1 MGIMHQKTL
10 RKTIALVLFITAIVL
25 LTSMIPKQKIF
36 VTSAQDQDAELV
48 LPVASYDGL
57 EPLDPRERAKRH
69 ARNKRYDH
77 QSGEAIK
84 EAPYPLERIW
94 SSHWAREVPAI
105 PITQSDVILIGTVL
119 DAQAY
124 LSTDKTGVYSEFAI
138 SVGEVLKGAVNN
150 SVISAERFGGAV
162 RFPSGVIQK
171 YRTQAQGMPRSGRR
185 YLLFIKKLD
194 QDDGFSLLT
203 GYELRGETIV
213 PLDGGNEEGT
223 ERLPFDS
230 YRGANVS
237 SFLKLVQDSI
247 KQVKGIQGNEIYYSA
262 LYDSTTG
269 NLQPKCLPKN
279 PDSSILRA

>member
-1 MGIMHQKTL
+1 MHQRTL
-10 RKTIALVLFITAIVL
+10 LKTIALILLIIAIVL
-25 LTSMIPKQKIF
+25 LTSMIPKQRTF
-36 VTSAQDQDAELV
+36 VTSAQDEGAELA
-48 LPVASYDGL
+48 LPVANYEAA
-57 EPLDPRERAKRH
+57 EPADPQERAKRH

-94 SSHWAREVPAI
+94 STHWAREVPAI
-105 PITQSDVILIGTVL
+105 PVSQSDVILIGTVV
-119 DAQAY
+119 DSQAY

-138 SVGEVLKGAVNN
+138 SVGEVLKGIGAVNN

-237 SFLKLVQDSI
+237 SFLKLVRDAI
-247 KQVKGIQGNEIYYSA
+247 TK
-262 LYDSTTG
+262 
-269 NLQPKCLPKN
+269 
-279 PDSSILRA
+279 

>member
-1 MGIMHQKTL
+1 MHQKTL
-10 RKTIALVLFITAIVL
+10 LKTIGLMLFITAIVL

-77 QSGEAIK
+77 QSGEVIK

-105 PITQSDVILIGTVL
+105 PVSQSDVILIGTVV
-119 DAQAY
+119 DSQAY

-138 SVGEVLKGAVNN
+138 SVGEVLKGIGAVSNP
-150 SVISAERFGGAV
+150 VISAERFGGAV
-162 RFPSGVIQK
+162 RFPSGVVQK
-171 YRTQAQGMPRSGRR
+171 YRTQAQGMPRSGRH
-185 YLLFIKKLD
+185 YLLFLKKLD
-194 QDDGFSLLT
+194 QNDGFSLLT
-203 GYELRGETIV
+203 GYELRAEKVV

-223 ERLPFDS
+223 ERLAFDS
-230 YRGANVS
+230 YRGADVTLFLDEVRRAVS
-237 SFLKLVQDSI
+237 I
-247 KQVKGIQGNEIYYSA
+247 
-262 LYDSTTG
+262 
-269 NLQPKCLPKN
+269 P
-279 PDSSILRA
+279 SSYHLREEYLNDRNARPFG